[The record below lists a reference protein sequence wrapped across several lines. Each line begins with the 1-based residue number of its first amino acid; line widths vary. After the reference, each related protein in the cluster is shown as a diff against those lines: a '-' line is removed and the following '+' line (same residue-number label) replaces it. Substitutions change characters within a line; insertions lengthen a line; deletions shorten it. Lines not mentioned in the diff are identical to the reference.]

1 MKVKRAIRIRISS
14 KRRKRARELAYD
26 LAQFRN
32 LLLIFQ
38 SRYYALFGQVIL
50 NESVIYSLLADRTT
64 KKKPEQEEALR
75 EASERIA
82 QYPDLQELIQRMK
95 EQKTR
100 VDNNYVLQTTIR
112 QVIKDY
118 KSFLASLAEYRINP
132 GKFKRRP
139 QPPKPKKLGK
149 LTQVTAEFNSN
160 VFEVEG
166 NTLFLRLRMN
176 GKKRIKIKL
185 PRDVEGVSSVRL
197 VYHLSDVWVDVIY
210 EKELKKPEA
219 GLIHLAGIDM
229 GMDNL
234 VSLVSTNPDVRSLII
249 SGREIKSFNRW
260 FNKKKAAVQS
270 AMDTLTDKTAREK
283 DESRKKALS
292 KELFEL
298 ELYLH
303 NLYNY
308 RDRWIESCF
317 HKVARVL
324 ADHLYETGHKA
335 VYVGKGVT
343 ESKNGIDLGKVT
355 NQNFVGI
362 PFRKLIN
369 ILKYKLE
376 ELGVKAE
383 EKEEPYTS
391 KASSLSD
398 DILEIQ
404 RKYAEAK
411 EKQEEAKIKCSGK
424 RIERGLYRDNVLK
437 KVFNADLNGALN
449 ILKVGAK
456 LHKLTVDIKVL
467 FWKLCNP
474 LRFTLYDFIHRF
486 KSKAESPPG
495 IGDSRLATAGLTR

>member
-1 MKVKRAIRIRISS
+1 MKVKRAVRIRISS
-14 KRRKRARELAYD
+14 KRKKRARELAYD

-38 SRYYALFGQVIL
+38 SRYYTYFEQIIL
-50 NESVIYSLLADRTT
+50 NESVIYSLLADKTT

-75 EASERIA
+75 EATERII
-82 QYPDLQELIQRMK
+82 QQPDLQELIQRMK
-95 EQKTR
+95 EQKAR

-132 GKFKRRP
+132 GKYKERP

-160 VFEVEG
+160 VFEVEA
-166 NTLFLRLRMN
+166 
-176 GKKRIKIKL
+176 
-185 PRDVEGVSSVRL
+185 
-197 VYHLSDVWVDVIY
+197 W
-210 EKELKKPEA
+210 
-219 GLIHLAGIDM
+219 
-229 GMDNL
+229 
-234 VSLVSTNPDVRSLII
+234 
-249 SGREIKSFNRW
+249 
-260 FNKKKAAVQS
+260 
-270 AMDTLTDKTAREK
+270 EK
-283 DESRKKALS
+283 DESRKKAMS

-298 ELYLH
+298 KHYLH

-317 HKVARVL
+317 HKAARVL
-324 ADHLYETGHKA
+324 ADYLYETGHKA
-335 VYVGKGVT
+335 VYIGKGAT
-343 ESKNGIDLGKVT
+343 ESKDEINLGKVT
-355 NQNFVGI
+355 NQNFVSI

-411 EKQEEAKIKCSGK
+411 EKQGEIKIKCSGK
-424 RIERGLYRDNVLK
+424 RIERGLYRDSVLN

-456 LHKLTVDIKVL
+456 LHRLTLSLKVFL
-467 FWKLCNP
+467 CKLCNP
-474 LRFTLYDFIHRF
+474 LRLNLYDFIYRF